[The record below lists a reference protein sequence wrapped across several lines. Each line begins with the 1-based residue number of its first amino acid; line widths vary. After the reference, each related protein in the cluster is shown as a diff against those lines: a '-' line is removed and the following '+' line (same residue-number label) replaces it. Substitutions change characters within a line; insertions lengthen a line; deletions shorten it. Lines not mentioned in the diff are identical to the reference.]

1 MSYQSLAVKLKV
13 CADATR
19 LEILDLLSC
28 DELCA
33 DNILKYFN
41 ISQPT
46 LSHHMK
52 VLVAH
57 HFVEVRKEG
66 NKRMYRLNQEHY
78 QQLIQQLNQIHQ
90 SNPMCVCNDLE
101 RGGSQ

>member
-33 DNILKYFN
+33 EQYFKIL
-41 ISQPT
+41 
-46 LSHHMK
+46 
-52 VLVAH
+52 
-57 HFVEVRKEG
+57 
-66 NKRMYRLNQEHY
+66 
-78 QQLIQQLNQIHQ
+78 
-90 SNPMCVCNDLE
+90 
-101 RGGSQ
+101 